1 MRFQVPDFFAAVL
14 AAGLLLAG
22 CGGGGG
28 GSDLD
33 AGGGS
38 GNSAPQQL
46 RRDGRWLVDPQG
58 RVVLLHGVNLVWKP
72 APHYPPD
79 TAEGFRAADADW
91 LADQGFNTARIGT
104 LWVGVAP
111 EQGHFDLAYLAQWDR
126 VINLLASRKIW
137 MLFDFHQD
145 MLGPKFQGEGVPEW
159 IVDEMTGPTTSV
171 LGPPMFGFPFNYF
184 TPQVS
189 EAFDNL
195 WAAQGS
201 AAWDNFRDSWR
212 LVATRY
218 RNQSYSMGYDLLNEP
233 WPGVEWPSCI
243 VPPTVGCPDSD
254 TNELQPFFEHA
265 IAGIR
270 EVDRNN
276 LVWIEPQTLYGGTGN
291 PGGFTPIT
299 GESQLGFSFHNYCGL
314 TTGLQSAQLP
324 FQVPIVEE
332 QACEFIDGNVFT
344 GARALADR
352 IDAVELL
359 TEFGATDEPILLKRV
374 TRLAD
379 EQLIGWQYWHYKNWS
394 DPTTQSQTSGAQ
406 SLFTDDEDLSTVKLD
421 KLKILSRTYPQAT
434 AGIPVALSFDPDT
447 AEFSYRY
454 TPRASATMPTE
465 IYVPVALHYP
475 QGYLATV
482 SGATITSAP
491 DAPRL
496 LLKNMAGATEVSV
509 TVTPR

>member
-1 MRFQVPDFFAAVL
+1 VRSGFKTLIVMLP
-14 AAGLLLAG
+14 LLFCG
-22 CGGGGG
+22 CDSS
-28 GSDLD
+28 GSDND
-33 AGGGS
+33 GQPNAGPSTGAS
-38 GNSAPQQL
+38 QQL

-79 TAEGFRAADADW
+79 SAEGFRAADADW

-111 EQGHFDLAYLAQWDR
+111 ERDHFDLAYLAHWDR
-126 VINLLASRKIW
+126 VINLLASRRIW
-137 MLFDFHQD
+137 MLFDYHQD

-159 IVDEMTGPTTSV
+159 IVDELTGPTTSV

-189 EAFDNL
+189 EAFDTL

-201 AAWDNFRDSWR
+201 EIWDNFRDSWM

-218 RNQSYSMGYDLLNEP
+218 RNQDYSMGYDLLNEP
-233 WPGVEWPSCI
+233 WAGLEAVSCI
-243 VPPTVGCPDSD
+243 APPLVGCPDTD

-265 IAGIR
+265 MAGIR
-270 EVDRNN
+270 QVDPRNM
-276 LVWIEPQTLYGGTGN
+276 LWIEAQLLSGGTGN
-291 PGGFTPIT
+291 PTGFTPIA
-299 GESQLGFSFHNYCGL
+299 GESQLGYSFHNYCGL

-324 FQVPIVEE
+324 IQLPVIEP
-332 QACEFIDGNVFT
+332 QACEVIDGNVFAN
-344 GARALADR
+344 ARTVAER
-352 IDAVELL
+352 IGAVELL
-359 TEFGATDEPILLKRV
+359 TEFGATDEPVLLKRV

-394 DPTTQSQTSGAQ
+394 DPTTQSQGSGAQ
-406 SLFTDDEDLSTVKLD
+406 SMFEDDTDLSTAKLD
-421 KLKILSRTYPQAT
+421 KLKILSRTFPQYT

-447 AEFSYRY
+447 AEFRYRY
-454 TPRASATMPTE
+454 TPRAASAPTE
-465 IYVPVALHYP
+465 IYVPVTLHYP

-482 SGATITSAP
+482 GGATITSQP
-491 DAPRL
+491 NAPRL
-496 LLKNMAGATEVSV
+496 LLQNNTGASEVSV
-509 TVTPR
+509 TVTRR